1 MRSVVITGAY
11 GGLGKELVKTFCG
24 IDKVF
29 ALGRAFDPDS
39 SFDSCFGA
47 VVRVYGS
54 LSDISF
60 LREMNSR
67 FFEEEDGIDVLINNA
82 AVYMNKPFSQITA
95 YEINHILSVNLR
107 APILLSH
114 MFWEKLKKRKGIII
128 NVNSLAGKYGA
139 QGESL
144 YCTTKHGLYGFSK
157 AIQFDATA
165 AGIRVLNVFCGAMKT
180 KMSDGRQ
187 DWHKFISPQEVAEQ
201 IHRLCENTDSL
212 RVTEIELMRS
222 RY

>member
-1 MRSVVITGAY
+1 MRSVLVTGAY

-29 ALGRAFDPDS
+29 ALGRAFDPEFASD
-39 SFDSCFGA
+39 CFGA
-47 VVRVYGS
+47 VTRIHINLENVS
-54 LSDISF
+54 S
-60 LREMNSR
+60 LREMYSR
-67 FFEEEDGIDVLINNA
+67 FFDDEDGLDILINNA
-82 AVYMNKPFSQITA
+82 AMYLNKPFAQMNS
-95 YEINHILSVNLR
+95 YEIHSSLNVNLKI
-107 APILLSH
+107 PIILSH

-144 YCTTKHGLYGFSK
+144 YCAAKHGLSGFSK
-157 AIQFDATA
+157 AVQFDATA
-165 AGIRVLNVFCGAMKT
+165 AGIRVVNVFCGAMKT

-201 IHRLCENTDSL
+201 IHQLCGNTDSL